1 MSKTLAN
8 ILHDPETNYL
18 WLHDNTRD
26 EDNFIHTPDGIVD
39 LGACL
44 QEQGEIVNVLHFG
57 FAIASAELIVAK
69 DKNGNYTAFILYK
82 DSMGEGGIYVSIT
95 PGFSFRSIWGFAN
108 NVEIY
113 IIGEDTNN
121 KWGMIRITHN
131 HFSLFS
137 HAPYTPIEIVPFSN
151 SNIDEVIAKYPLP
164 LHPENP
170 FWGEGVVDL
179 TMATDKSLIGFN
191 GNGVLG
197 KSLADIH
204 QSRII
209 NFFPQDKNEC
219 LIQID
224 DDLSFFKDE
233 IARAASFTNKKSAW
247 MRDRLHRRFL
257 CHPQST
263 LMMAKLFGLTEPLII
278 GDPDLMAA
286 YLLSKYQQEILKHKD

>member
-1 MSKTLAN
+1 MSKMSKTLAN
-8 ILHDPETNYL
+8 ILHDPETNNL

-57 FAIASAELIVAK
+57 FAITSAELIVAK
-69 DKNGNYTAFILYK
+69 
-82 DSMGEGGIYVSIT
+82 
-95 PGFSFRSIWGFAN
+95 
-108 NVEIY
+108 
-113 IIGEDTNN
+113 
-121 KWGMIRITHN
+121 
-131 HFSLFS
+131 
-137 HAPYTPIEIVPFSN
+137 
-151 SNIDEVIAKYPLP
+151 
-164 LHPENP
+164 
-170 FWGEGVVDL
+170 
-179 TMATDKSLIGFN
+179 
-191 GNGVLG
+191 
-197 KSLADIH
+197 
-204 QSRII
+204 
-209 NFFPQDKNEC
+209 DKNEC